1 MHRANNGKLIKL
13 AYETNGRRIVG
24 ILSEVAMRRILL
36 QAVGE
41 GKKVLREKYHHH
53 SIDGSKGVSWS
64 GLGPF
69 SYQRLHFG
77 DGLKQ
82 LVLITHDLS
91 SFAGDTK
98 YIT

>member
-1 MHRANNGKLIKL
+1 MHRVNNGKLIKL

-24 ILSEVAMRRILL
+24 ILSEVAMRRFLL

-53 SIDGSKGVSWS
+53 FIDGSKGVSRS

-91 SFAGDTK
+91 SFARHTK
-98 YIT
+98 YLT